1 MIGRISS
8 MISDTQTSELQFEGG
23 LSTDY
28 HGPMSLLSLE
38 LVFFENLTSKFN
50 EQAKS
55 MIFLGS

>member
-8 MISDTQTSELQFEGG
+8 TISDIQTSELQFEGG

-28 HGPMSLLSLE
+28 HGRMSFLSLQ
-38 LVFFENLTSKFN
+38 LVIFENLTSKFN

-55 MIFLGS
+55 MMF

>member
-8 MISDTQTSELQFEGG
+8 PISNTRTSELQFEGG

-28 HGPMSLLSLE
+28 HGLMSFLSLE

-50 EQAKS
+50 E
-55 MIFLGS
+55 